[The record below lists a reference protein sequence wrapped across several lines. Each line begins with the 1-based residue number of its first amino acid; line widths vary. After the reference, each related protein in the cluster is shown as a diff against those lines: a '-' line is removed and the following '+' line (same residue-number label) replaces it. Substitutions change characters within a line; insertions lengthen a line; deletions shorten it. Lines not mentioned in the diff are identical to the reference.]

1 MASPLAARFLLS
13 ALALALV
20 GRRESTSV
28 PAAGGAAESYADEIS
43 QWRARRLERLR
54 SEGGWLTLVGLF
66 WLEPGKNAVGS
77 GAGNRVV
84 LPPGKA
90 PAFAGSLDRAG
101 ESVTLHAA
109 PGSGMLADG
118 KPVTTL
124 ALRSDEDGEPTV
136 LTIGSLSFY
145 VIRRGER
152 LGVRVKDS
160 QSEARRNFHGIE
172 SFPVDPKW
180 RVEARFEPYDPPRS
194 IAVPNV
200 LGTVD
205 SEKSPGALVFELEGK
220 TYRLDPVL
228 ERGETD
234 FFVIFGDQTN
244 GKETYGA
251 GRFLYA
257 SPPVGGRTV
266 LDFNKAYNPPCVFTP
281 YATCPLPPPE
291 NRLAIRVEAGE
302 KAYGGHRSSRP

>member
-1 MASPLAARFLLS
+1 MGRLFPAPPLLA
-13 ALALALV
+13 ALALTLLAASV
-20 GRRESTSV
+20 STPV
-28 PAAGGAAESYADEIS
+28 PPAGGGAEAYSDEIAR
-43 QWRARRLERLR
+43 WRARRLDRLR

-84 LPPGKA
+84 LPQGKA
-90 PAFAGSLDRAG
+90 SAFVGSLDRSG
-101 ESVTLHAA
+101 DSVTLHAA
-109 PGSGMLADG
+109 PGSGVLADG
-118 KPVTTL
+118 KPVTAL

-136 LTIGSLSFY
+136 LTLGSLSFY

-160 QSEARRNFHGIE
+160 QSEARKNFQGIE
-172 SFPVDPKW
+172 SFAVDPKW

-200 LGTVD
+200 LGMVD
-205 SEKSPGALVFELEGK
+205 SEKSPGALVFELDGK

-257 SPPVGGRTV
+257 PPPVGGRTV

-302 KAYGGHRSSRP
+302 KAYGGHGGSRP

>member
-1 MASPLAARFLLS
+1 MAYS
-13 ALALALV
+13 
-20 GRRESTSV
+20 
-28 PAAGGAAESYADEIS
+28 DEIA

-77 GAGNRVV
+77 GAGNRVM
-84 LPPGKA
+84 LPQGKA
-90 PAFAGSLDRAG
+90 PAFVGSLDRG
-101 ESVTLHAA
+101 GNTVTLHAA
-109 PGSGMLADG
+109 PGSGVLADG

-124 ALRSDEDGEPTV
+124 ALQSDENGEPTV
-136 LTIGSLSFY
+136 LTLGSLSFY

-160 QSEARRNFHGIE
+160 QSEARKNFQGID
-172 SFPVDPKW
+172 SFPIDPKW
-180 RVEARFEPYDPPRS
+180 RVEARFEPYDPPRRMPVTS
-194 IAVPNV
+194 VV
-200 LGTVD
+200 GTV
-205 SEKSPGALVFELEGK
+205 EEETVPGAVAFDVGSSSFRLE
-220 TYRLDPVL
+220 PVL

-234 FFVIFGDQTN
+234 YWIVFGDQTN

-291 NRLAIRVEAGE
+291 NRLAMRVEAGE
-302 KAYGGHRSSRP
+302 KAYGGHRGPRP